1 MAECAICMEK
11 TSNFTTECNHS
22 FCCGCASEWL
32 LSNNSCPMCRK
43 EFYHISD
50 EELEEM
56 ELINHQNEITASP
69 IIRYYPGITEIYTV
83 FYLDSGVFYEK
94 IVIYSI
100 QLYSVVELKLPKN
113 INMRHR
119 KKKNYR
125 FDNTNFNHV
134 ETRY

>member
-1 MAECAICMEK
+1 
-11 TSNFTTECNHS
+11 
-22 FCCGCASEWL
+22 
-32 LSNNSCPMCRK
+32 MCRK

-69 IIRYYPGITEIYTV
+69 IIRYYPGITKIYTV

-113 INMRHR
+113 INMRYR
-119 KKKNYR
+119 KTKHFR